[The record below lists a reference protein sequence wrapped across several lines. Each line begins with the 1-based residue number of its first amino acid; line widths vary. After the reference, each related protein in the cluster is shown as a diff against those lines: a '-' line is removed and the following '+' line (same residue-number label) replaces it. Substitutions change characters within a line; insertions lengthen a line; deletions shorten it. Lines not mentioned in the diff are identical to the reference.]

1 MSCPL
6 WGATYPR
13 RVAQAW
19 YRHWTDE
26 RRQVYGAKART
37 AVPGLEDVSAQ
48 SCRWHCGDGPVC
60 RSDRV
65 VPAALWAA
73 DHGPWPATNPL
84 ARRHGSPT
92 SSRQPVAG
100 SKSSPSDPRS
110 GCLLWPDICSTR
122 SFARDSRSPN
132 LSTLALS
139 KWLCGAPDRLDPPR
153 MPAPRAYRR
162 PTRAWGTVPSIRAD
176 LICDSDRMEFSERTG
191 P

>member
-84 ARRHGSPT
+84 ARRHRSSNGGMDRQPAHGSLWLGANPRHLIHDRDACYGQTFVRRVHSLGIRDHPT
-92 SSRQPVAG
+92 S
-100 SKSSPSDPRS
+100 PRS
-110 GCLLWPDICSTR
+110 PCQNGY
-122 SFARDSRSPN
+122 AE
-132 LSTLALS
+132 
-139 KWLCGAPDRLDPPR
+139 RLI
-153 MPAPRAYRR
+153 
-162 PTRAWGTVPSIRAD
+162 GSIRRECQRHGRIEGRPV
-176 LICDSDRMEFSERTG
+176 LGGLYHQYVRI
-191 P
+191 